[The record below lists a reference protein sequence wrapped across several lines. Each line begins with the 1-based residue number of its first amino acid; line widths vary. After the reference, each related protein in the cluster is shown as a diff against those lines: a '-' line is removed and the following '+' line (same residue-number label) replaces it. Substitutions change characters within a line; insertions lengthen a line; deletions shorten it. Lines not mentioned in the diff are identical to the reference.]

1 MIYLDNA
8 ATSFPK
14 APGVGEAMQY
24 YVNHIG
30 VNINRSVYGPAQEAG
45 LTTLTL
51 RERLSAFFRHDS
63 EDRVLL
69 TAGATAAL
77 NLAIKGFVKPGDHVL
92 VSSMEHNAVM
102 RPLVQMGV
110 AFDRVP
116 CDSEGFLQ
124 LDKLPELIRPNTRLF
139 VLCHGS
145 NVCGT
150 VRDAKAVGELCKL
163 QNIAFV
169 LDAAQ
174 TAGHIPIDFYD
185 LGLSALAVPGHK
197 GLLGPQ
203 GIGTLLVSEAFAK
216 ELDPL
221 IAGGTGSMS
230 DSEELPPYLPD
241 RFESGTANLPG
252 IYGWAEAMEYVTQT
266 MEERRQHED
275 EMTALFLAGLEGMD
289 RIRLVGTKDLHR
301 RVGVIAIDFLRRD
314 NAEVADDLEQK
325 YGILTRC
332 GLHCAPSAHKTLG
345 TFPQGVVR
353 FSIGY
358 RTTKEDILTALK
370 AIEDLA

>member
-30 VNINRSVYGPAQEAG
+30 VNINRSVYGPAREAG
-45 LTTLTL
+45 LTTLIL
-51 RERLSAFFRHDS
+51 RERLSEFFHHGD
-63 EDRVLL
+63 EDRVIL
-69 TAGATAAL
+69 TPGATAAL
-77 NLAIKGFVKPGDHVL
+77 NFAIKGSVKSGDHVI

-102 RPLVQMGV
+102 RPLVQMGIE
-110 AFDRVP
+110 FDRIP
-116 CDSEGFLQ
+116 CDEEGFLE
-124 LDKLPELIRPNTRLF
+124 LDKLPSLIRPNTRLLI
-139 VLCHGS
+139 LCHGS
-145 NVCGT
+145 NVCGS
-150 VRDAKAVGELCKL
+150 VQDAKAVGELCKL
-163 QNIAFV
+163 HNIPFV

-174 TAGHIPIDFYD
+174 TAGHIPIDFRE
-185 LGLSALAVPGHK
+185 LHLSALAVPGHK

-203 GIGTLLVSEAFAK
+203 GIGALLVSKEFARD
-216 ELDPL
+216 LSPL

-230 DSEELPPYLPD
+230 DSEELPPWLPD

-252 IYGWAEAMEYVTQT
+252 IYGWAEAMDYVNRTMTQRRRH
-266 MEERRQHED
+266 EEEL
-275 EMTALFLAGLEGMD
+275 TALFLAGLETLPH
-289 RIRLVGTKDLHR
+289 IRLVGTKDLSR

-325 YGILTRC
+325 YEILTRC

-353 FSIGY
+353 FSVGY
-358 RTTKEDILTALK
+358 RTTKEDILTALT
-370 AIEDLA
+370 AIEAVS